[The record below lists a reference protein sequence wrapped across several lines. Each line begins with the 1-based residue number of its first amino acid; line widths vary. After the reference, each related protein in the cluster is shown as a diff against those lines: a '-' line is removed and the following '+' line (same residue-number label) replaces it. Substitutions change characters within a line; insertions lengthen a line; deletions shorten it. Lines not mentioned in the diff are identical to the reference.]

1 MKITECTQRNP
12 LPKAPQVAPD
22 PGPRDT
28 FEARPWPQES
38 RPEPTRKTEKKPP
51 PAPEGPLTQWT
62 AKAETANQDLQSAR
76 EIVARMMALRRLTD
90 AKIAAIMEDTATAIF
105 NLWQEVMARRRK
117 ATDDALAR
125 WSKMM
130 FE

>member
-12 LPKAPQVAPD
+12 VPKAPQVIPEE
-22 PGPRDT
+22 GPRDV
-28 FEARPWPQES
+28 FRPWPQEA
-38 RPEPTRKTEKKPP
+38 RPEREVRKPP
-51 PAPEGPLTQWT
+51 PTPDGPLTQW
-62 AKAETANQDLQSAR
+62 AGKAESAHQDLQSAR

-90 AKIAAIMEDTATAIF
+90 AKITSIMEDTATAIF

-125 WSKMM
+125 WNKMM